1 MLGAIDLLLG
11 GAPEGPAGTGQW
23 FFLFR
28 SCFFITPKHKTF
40 ISIGKTETVK
50 DLSKAIAIQCVVFNC
65 SDGLDYLAMAKFF
78 KGVSACGAW
87 CCFDEFNRI
96 NVEVLSVI
104 AQQILTIT
112 QAKREGLTMFQFSG
126 STLPLN
132 HNANVFITM
141 NPGYAGR
148 AELPDNLKALFRPC
162 SMMVP
167 DYALI
172 SEIRLYSFG
181 FEEAR
186 SSARKLVKTL
196 QLCSEQCSNQKHY
209 DYGMRAVN
217 SILVAAGNLREE
229 LGENDAWGETSI
241 VLRAIIDVNRAK
253 FTMQD
258 LPLFEGITN
267 DLFPDVSLPMSNYDV
282 LGQAIQ
288 DCCIQ
293 GKLHSNFQLTEKFYR
308 KIIELYEM
316 VCVRHGICVVGET
329 CSGKSTSINLL
340 AEAMTLCSE
349 KGHAEMKPTKIFS
362 MNPKAVSSGE
372 LYGTFDENTHEWND
386 GILAVI
392 YRNAAKDTTPERKW
406 ILFDGPIDAVWIE
419 NMNVSFIKLV

>member
-1 MLGAIDLLLG
+1 MLS
-11 GAPEGPAGTGQW
+11 E
-23 FFLFR
+23 FL
-28 SCFFITPKHKTF
+28 
-40 ISIGKTETVK
+40 GKTETVK

-65 SDGLDYLAMAKFF
+65 SDGLDYVAMAKFF

-96 NVEVLSVI
+96 NIEVLSVI

-112 QAKREGLTMFQFSG
+112 QAKREGLVMFQFSG

-148 AELPDNLKALFRPC
+148 ADLPDNLKALFRPC

-181 FEEAR
+181 FEDAR
-186 SSARKLVKTL
+186 SCARKLVKTL

-217 SILVAAGNLREE
+217 SILVAAGNLREK
-229 LGENDAWGETSI
+229 LGESNEWNETSI
-241 VLRAIIDVNRAK
+241 VLRAINDVNRAK
-253 FTMQD
+253 FTVQD

-267 DLFPDVSLPMSNYDV
+267 DLFPGISLPKSNYDI
-282 LGQAIQ
+282 LEQAIQ
-288 DCCIQ
+288 ECCEQ
-293 GKLHSNFQLTEKFYR
+293 GIKLSSGETVKFQLSQCFYR

-316 VCVRHGICVVGET
+316 ICVRHGICVVGET

-340 AEAMTLCSE
+340 AESMTLCSHRE
-349 KGHAEMKPTKIFS
+349 QEHMKTTKVFRI
-362 MNPKAVSSGE
+362 NPKAISIGE
-372 LYGTFDENTHEWND
+372 LYGTFDDKTHEWND
-386 GILAVI
+386 GILAII
-392 YRNAAKDTTPERKW
+392 YRNAAKDSSQKRNW

-419 NMNVSFIKLV
+419 NMNVSF